1 MFRKFSIYLSLL
13 IFLFSACKRKTI
25 PESGGK
31 YDGTETGNASYYADK
46 FEGRNTANGETFN
59 QSKLTAAHK
68 KLPFGTQVL
77 VTNLANGRSVQVRIN
92 DRGPFVT
99 GRIIDL
105 TKSAAREIDMLGTG
119 VARVRIKYR
128 KP

>member
-46 FEGRNTANGETFN
+46 FEGRKTANGETFN

-77 VTNLANGRSVQVRIN
+77 VTSW
-92 DRGPFVT
+92 PFRNRT
-99 GRIIDL
+99 NN
-105 TKSAAREIDMLGTG
+105 
-119 VARVRIKYR
+119 
-128 KP
+128 

>member
-1 MFRKFSIYLSLL
+1 MSRKFFIYLSVLLL
-13 IFLFSACKRKTI
+13 IACKRKTI
-25 PESGGK
+25 PPSSGK
-31 YDGTETGNASYYADK
+31 YDGTETGYASYYADK
-46 FEGRNTANGETFN
+46 FEGRKTANGEIFN
-59 QSKLTAAHK
+59 QAKLTAAHK
-68 KLPFGTQVL
+68 KLPFGSQVL
-77 VTNLANGRSVQVRIN
+77 VTNLVNGRSVQVRIN
-92 DRGPFVT
+92 DRGPFIS

>member
-1 MFRKFSIYLSLL
+1 MFRKLFIFLSLSLL
-13 IFLFSACKRKTI
+13 LLNACKRKTI
-25 PESGGK
+25 PSSSGK
-31 YDGTETGNASYYADK
+31 YDGTETGYASYYADK
-46 FEGRNTANGETFN
+46 FEGRKTANGETFH

-92 DRGPFVT
+92 DRGPFVS

-105 TKSAAREIDMLGTG
+105 TKTAANEIDMLGAG
-119 VARVRIKYR
+119 VARVKIKY
-128 KP
+128 KK